1 MATTTVYTT
10 IVHYYY
16 YYYYYYCYCC
26 CCCCCCYYY
35 YCDLFN
41 IQGPAL
47 GVRYM
52 KWLSIC
58 TCQEERPI
66 ARAPSSVP

>member
-1 MATTTVYTT
+1 MCYG
-10 IVHYYY
+10 
-16 YYYYYYCYCC
+16 YYYCVHYYCC
-26 CCCCCCYYY
+26 CCCYLYCCCCYCHY
-35 YCDLFN
+35 DLSN

-47 GVRYM
+47 GVRYT

-58 TCQEERPI
+58 TCQEERLI